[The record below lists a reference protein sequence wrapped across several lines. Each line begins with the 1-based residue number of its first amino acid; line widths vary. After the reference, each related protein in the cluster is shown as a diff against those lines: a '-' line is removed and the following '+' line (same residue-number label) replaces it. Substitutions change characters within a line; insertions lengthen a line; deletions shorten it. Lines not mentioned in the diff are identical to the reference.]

1 MIRFAIVD
9 DNPSDASIL
18 SQYLNSYF
26 EKLGVVFS
34 VDTFQDGP
42 SFLEAFHS
50 QYDMIFLDVEM
61 GPLDGFAVAER
72 IREKN
77 DSTLLVFVTNMS
89 QLARQGYKYQAFDY
103 LPKPSDFSEFKMT
116 LDRAA
121 LQSKS
126 NEDKTILLPG
136 KNKEKTAVHLSDI
149 TYLEVNG
156 HYITFHTTTENYVQ
170 YGVFKKVL
178 EEISLPN
185 TFARC
190 NQSFVVNMRYIE
202 KIFKDSLVINGDT
215 LVISRPQKKS
225 FFDAYTSYVSGRRTS

>member
-61 GPLDGFAVAER
+61 SPLDGFAVAER

-126 NEDKTILLPG
+126 NEDKTT
-136 KNKEKTAVHLSDI
+136 NKSCYAFWFN
-149 TYLEVNG
+149 TYLFFRMRDNNLYSICMFFG
-156 HYITFHTTTENYVQ
+156 TKPHNIILNTRNSKSRTNQRDSSSYHKNRNICSR
-170 YGVFKKVL
+170 VF
-178 EEISLPN
+178 
-185 TFARC
+185 R
-190 NQSFVVNMRYIE
+190 
-202 KIFKDSLVINGDT
+202 
-215 LVISRPQKKS
+215 
-225 FFDAYTSYVSGRRTS
+225 